1 MSWFHLIIVF
11 VAIGALSRAGTL
23 MNTFALAL
31 DMLVAAFI
39 WNDPVGVTI
48 SSRAGLAARNGRNL
62 GASIINVLAL
72 NQQHC
77 EQAISGDIAR
87 ARAALDLLGAKHE
100 PP

>member
-1 MSWFHLIIVF
+1 MSWFHLLILLVAFGAIAKAETIIH
-11 VAIGALSRAGTL
+11 
-23 MNTFALAL
+23 TFALAL
-31 DMLVAAFI
+31 GMLVQGVI
-39 WNDPVGVTI
+39 WNASIGVTI
-48 SSRAGLAARNGRNL
+48 SSRAGLAARNGRKL